1 MLICL
6 PHLKTAS
13 AFDTEEMRIG
23 DINHLICLY
32 EDLVCDRKQ
41 LEKTSEQP
49 EKQQNTQAWSQNVLF
64 FSKDLKIQ
72 EEIQDTTSMIST
84 TSILNS

>member
-13 AFDTEEMRIG
+13 AFGTEEMRIG
-23 DINHLICLY
+23 GINHLICLY

-64 FSKDLKIQ
+64 CFFKGFKDPGR
-72 EEIQDTTSMIST
+72 
-84 TSILNS
+84 NSGPDFNDFNHSRT